1 MYEMYPDAW
10 AARPQPP
17 TNGDQPRRRARRAHS
32 VTPSIL
38 VQEQV
43 VQASSR
49 DDGSPAQ
56 QH

>member
-1 MYEMYPDAW
+1 MYEMYPDDW
-10 AARPQPP
+10 AATPQPP

-43 VQASSR
+43 VQ
-49 DDGSPAQ
+49 GSAGPTSTPAQ
-56 QH
+56 QD

>member
-1 MYEMYPDAW
+1 MYEMYPDDW
-10 AARPQPP
+10 AAAAQPP

-43 VQASSR
+43 VQGHVE
-49 DDGSPAQ
+49 DDQPRPEPA
-56 QH
+56 

>member
-1 MYEMYPDAW
+1 MYEMYPDDW
-10 AARPQPP
+10 AATAQPP

-43 VQASSR
+43 VQGHVE
-49 DDGSPAQ
+49 DDQPRPEPA
-56 QH
+56 

>member
-1 MYEMYPDAW
+1 MYEMYPDDW
-10 AARPQPP
+10 ATTTQAP

-43 VQASSR
+43 VQ
-49 DDGSPAQ
+49 GSTEADEPRPEQA
-56 QH
+56 

>member
-1 MYEMYPDAW
+1 MYEMYPDDW
-10 AARPQPP
+10 AATTQPT

-43 VQASSR
+43 VQGAIEV
-49 DDGSPAQ
+49 DEPQPEQA
-56 QH
+56 